1 MIRIIII
8 ELTIQGF
15 KKVPAVSEKTETI
28 VATLLFLMTR
38 YTLEADPTVGKA
50 IVHHLDL
57 LENHQDTSD
66 PSITNTCRRLKNHWS
81 GVLSLR
87 PNNDGKKMSPSNVD
101 THIH

>member
-1 MIRIIII
+1 M
-8 ELTIQGF
+8 QGY

-38 YTLEADPTVGKA
+38 YIIEADPSVGKA
-50 IVHHLDL
+50 IVYHLDL

-81 GVLSLR
+81 GVLSVR
-87 PNNDGKKMSPSNVD
+87 SNNNGKKMSPSNID

>member
-1 MIRIIII
+1 M
-8 ELTIQGF
+8 QGY
-15 KKVPAVSEKTETI
+15 KKVPAVREKTETI

-38 YTLEADPTVGKA
+38 YTIEADPTVGKA

-81 GVLSLR
+81 GVLSVR
-87 PNNDGKKMSPSNVD
+87 SNNNCKKISPSNID